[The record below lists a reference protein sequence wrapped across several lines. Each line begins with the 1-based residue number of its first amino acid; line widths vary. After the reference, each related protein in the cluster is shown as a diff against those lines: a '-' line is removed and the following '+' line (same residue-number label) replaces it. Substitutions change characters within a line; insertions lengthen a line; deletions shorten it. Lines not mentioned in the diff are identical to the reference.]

1 MDVITSR
8 VEYRSSVFIKTVFE
22 ATFSFSNILQITQA
36 TFSLVLHRCST
47 VPESVFLP
55 GLDTKIGILLG
66 FLESNEM
73 FRKFQDF
80 QTIMFIKIQWNPAL
94 RPPRYCDHFFV
105 ARTKAH
111 SFSYL
116 KTPLIRPPRYYD
128 QRPPLGVLGRYFLY
142 KITPLIRPVKMLG
155 GAAE

>member
-36 TFSLVLHRCST
+36 TFSLVLYRCST
-47 VPESVFLP
+47 VPESVFFL

-80 QTIMFIKIQWNPAL
+80 QTIMFIKNTVEPRLTTTPLL
-94 RPPRYCDHFFV
+94 RPLFCGPNKRPLIFLSENRV
-105 ARTKAH
+105 NPT
-111 SFSYL
+111 
-116 KTPLIRPPRYYD
+116 TPLLRPTTT
-128 QRPPLGVLGRYFLY
+128 LGSPESLFSL
-142 KITPLIRPVKMLG
+142 
-155 GAAE
+155 